1 MDKILVMV
9 FRRSSGLRPIN
20 TLKHVVDLQDQIASG
35 SQTEYTLAIGVE
47 NPVTTD
53 ADGINIGSSV
63 RHMFVNIQVVNDTNA
78 VGTINNAYLYFFLNP
93 GGNIVAGSRPA
104 VNAVGASD
112 SRKLVFHQEMAMLS
126 DASDSIP
133 ITLFKGV
140 LKIPRKG
147 SRIGVNDI
155 IGVRIGTPTAGAV
168 MDICIQCIYKEI
180 R

>member
-1 MDKILVMV
+1 MP
-9 FRRSSGLRPIN
+9 FRNRNSMRPIN
-20 TLKHVVDLQDQIASG
+20 TLKHVVDIQAQIASG
-35 SQTEYTLAIGVE
+35 GQTEFILANGLE

-53 ADGINIGSSV
+53 ADAINVGSSIRTIFLNV
-63 RHMFVNIQVVNDTNA
+63 QIVNDTNA
-78 VGTINNAYLYFFLNP
+78 VGTINNAYMYLFLNP
-93 GGNIVAGSRPA
+93 GGNIGASDRPD

-112 SRKLVFHQEMAMLS
+112 SRKMVFHQEMAMLS

-147 SRIGVNDI
+147 SRIGINDS
-155 IGVRIGTPTAGAV
+155 IGVRIGTPTGGAV